1 MPSGKR
7 LKVETMSG
15 EKKRRGRPAA
25 FSEEVA
31 ARICARISMGETLRA
46 ICRDEGMPNRS
57 TVAKWVVEDVAGF
70 ASQYARAREMGF
82 DAMAEEALA
91 IADTPVEGVR
101 REESENGVK
110 EVREDMLGHRKLQV
124 DARKWLLSKWSP
136 KKYGDRQ
143 EIDLN
148 VSGSLAERLAR
159 AKKRADG
166 DA

>member
-1 MPSGKR
+1 
-7 LKVETMSG
+7 
-15 EKKRRGRPAA
+15 
-25 FSEEVA
+25 
-31 ARICARISMGETLRA
+31 MGETLRA